1 MFRRRIGRQLNRGES
16 VNDLRRHLWV
26 AQRGNVHHRH
36 HDDQTMQAH
45 CHTLLTNACILWT
58 TLYLQDAIDA
68 HRAAG
73 IGLPDDLIA
82 RISPACFEHISPW
95 APTTSTLLASADA
108 PADDHSAR
116 SNTTNRA
123 LIEGV
128 AGEPIRPCR
137 SMTAP
142 LRGRLRDREGR
153 RPPRRVSG
161 D

>member
-1 MFRRRIGRQLNRGES
+1 MHAIHWFADEVFRRRTGRQLNRGES

-95 APTTSTLLASADA
+95 GTYNFD
-108 PADDHSAR
+108 
-116 SNTTNRA
+116 
-123 LIEGV
+123 V
-128 AGEPIRPCR
+128 AGIRR
-137 SMTAP
+137 RTRRRP
-142 LRGRLRDREGR
+142 LRPLQHD
-153 RPPRRVSG
+153 
-161 D
+161 